1 MISVEITNKETRRIE
16 EELEDGNLNCISS
29 RTIDGHQED
38 GDKGLNK
45 ASIKR

>member
-1 MISVEITNKETRRIE
+1 MNRETRRIE
-16 EELEDGNLNCISS
+16 GELEDGNLNCISS